1 VICSLNGGCI
11 EPEVVHHDV
20 VQPQWTG
27 GVFSDY
33 MLPMPLTRF
42 KHARPERVMDDVLR
56 PPFFLLFVVFSL
68 GSFLCLCQFSSF
80 ILALFWQTPKGS
92 GLHSMWSFG
101 RHLSI
106 SLLLLVSSFSFGF
119 IVCYALVFFSSI
131 LRVSFGIYISVECGT
146 GISTAYRAGDEISLR
161 RACSALGEADPL
173 RGLSVL
179 N

>member
-1 VICSLNGGCI
+1 
-11 EPEVVHHDV
+11 
-20 VQPQWTG
+20 
-27 GVFSDY
+27 
-33 MLPMPLTRF
+33 
-42 KHARPERVMDDVLR
+42 
-56 PPFFLLFVVFSL
+56 
-68 GSFLCLCQFSSF
+68 
-80 ILALFWQTPKGS
+80 
-92 GLHSMWSFG
+92 MWSFG

-161 RACSALGEADPL
+161 RACSAPGEADPL

>member
-80 ILALFWQTPKGS
+80 ILALFGRPQKGPDYIQCGPLGGIYLYPS
-92 GLHSMWSFG
+92 YFWFRHFPLVLSFVM
-101 RHLSI
+101 LWFSF
-106 SLLLLVSSFSFGF
+106 LLYCVSRLVSTSQWSA
-119 IVCYALVFFSSI
+119 VPVF
-131 LRVSFGIYISVECGT
+131 LRHTVRVMRFH
-146 GISTAYRAGDEISLR
+146 
-161 RACSALGEADPL
+161 
-173 RGLSVL
+173 
-179 N
+179 